1 MTPQQ
6 RADELLADY
15 QAQRNIEQV
24 MEAIAKAERDVA
36 FYERLILR
44 LEGAVWEIKKHFADP
59 RMTTVWADEIE
70 VCRDVLSRLLDKAE
84 GKLK

>member
-6 RADELLADY
+6 QADELLADY

-24 MEAIAKAERDVA
+24 MEAIVQAEQHVT
-36 FYERLILR
+36 FYEQRILR
-44 LEGAVWEIKKHFADP
+44 LESAVCEIKKHFTDP
-59 RMTTVWADEIE
+59 RMIKVWHDEIE